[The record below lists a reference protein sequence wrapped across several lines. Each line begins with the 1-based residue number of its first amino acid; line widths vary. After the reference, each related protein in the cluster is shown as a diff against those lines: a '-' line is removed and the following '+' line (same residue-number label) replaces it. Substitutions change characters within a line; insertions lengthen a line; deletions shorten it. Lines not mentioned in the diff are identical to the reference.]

1 MKRPLHPVTNDT
13 ACPAYPM
20 SYVDMQAM
28 TALMTATCEFCKE
41 RDIRDY
47 NAEMKAHHRFHALR
61 LARSV

>member
-13 ACPAYPM
+13 ACPAYPT

-41 RDIRDY
+41 RDIR
-47 NAEMKAHHRFHALR
+47 EITMLR
-61 LARSV
+61 DIREITMLR